1 MSTKKNSTDFSC
13 SGVGA
18 PPAAECTVES
28 GAADAAAEP
37 FPFVDDGSLARWL
50 KDWQVKKEKSLTR
63 AHFCPHVTLP
73 FSPYMSPVP
82 FVLQLSAAD
91 GVGFEHACSE
101 SEAELFPVRGRT
113 YLGDRIKQPSASAAF
128 RLISVLLVPS
138 SRKLRH
144 ICASHPLPPRPSGA
158 PPVVLI
164 MFQVPGSPRLHL
176 IFVLER
182 DYTQDEV
189 SADSPNTHTCHI

>member
-1 MSTKKNSTDFSC
+1 MSHSHS
-13 SGVGA
+13 
-18 PPAAECTVES
+18 
-28 GAADAAAEP
+28 
-37 FPFVDDGSLARWL
+37 
-50 KDWQVKKEKSLTR
+50 
-63 AHFCPHVTLP
+63 PHTCHRCLL
-73 FSPYMSPVP
+73 F
-82 FVLQLSAAD
+82 LQLRAAD
-91 GVGFEHACSE
+91 GVGFDHACSE

-189 SADSPNTHTCHI
+189 SADSPNTHTRTHMPHLTPICHCRISSPYMYKLTNYIISLDGLCVCVCRASTRATSPPMSASSADASTQSRCRCCAAG